1 MLYSLGGEAIYP
13 NSFGLTWLL
22 YTSNSLNFV
31 GSFFSHSFVLFLKK
45 RQHNAKPNERTRM
58 DGTACRFFHS
68 ATICICPR

>member
-31 GSFFSHSFVLFLKK
+31 LYCYI
-45 RQHNAKPNERTRM
+45 NAGMSLEAKLV
-58 DGTACRFFHS
+58 DV
-68 ATICICPR
+68 